1 MMKKVEAYIKSHR
14 LNEVVEQLHDIEGL
28 TGLTIHEIKGFGRIH
43 TEGDEPVRIVDN
55 TINWQPHVKLEI
67 FCHDALVDAVVKGV
81 LEGAHTGI
89 RADGKIYV
97 SPVDDAVR
105 ISTRERGEE
114 AV

>member
-1 MMKKVEAYIKSHR
+1 MMKRVEAYIKSHR
-14 LNEVVEQLHDIEGL
+14 LNEVVEQLHEIEGL
-28 TGLTIHEIKGFGRIH
+28 TGLSIHEIKGFGRRH
-43 TEGDEPVRIVDN
+43 SEGDEPVRIVDN

-67 FCHDALVDAVVKGV
+67 FCHDGLVDEVVEGILK
-81 LEGAHTGI
+81 GAHTGL

-105 ISTRERGEE
+105 ISTRDRGED